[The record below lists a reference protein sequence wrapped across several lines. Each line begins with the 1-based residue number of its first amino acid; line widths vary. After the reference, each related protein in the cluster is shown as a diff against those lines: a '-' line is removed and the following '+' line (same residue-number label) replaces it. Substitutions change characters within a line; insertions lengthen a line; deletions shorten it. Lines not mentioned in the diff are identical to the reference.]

1 MNTNLFYGT
10 RSSVVEVVDIE
21 REIASWLRH
30 YRQYVMA
37 FRADDYLP
45 AVKLGLSAYL
55 RGQSFD
61 DCVDE
66 LEQSYARVRGNSR
79 LDWYEALPVA
89 RAAWNRLTEQQAGR
103 AASGQPRPYGLGAAA

>member
-21 REIASWLRH
+21 REIASWMRH
-30 YRQYVMA
+30 YRQYVVI

-66 LEQSYARVRGNSR
+66 LEQSYLRVRGNAR

-89 RAAWNRLTEQQAGR
+89 RAAWTRLTEQQTGR
-103 AASGQPRPYGLGAAA
+103 AAPTQQSYALGNAA